1 MLLYACGNDEVAP
14 NGAAASVADAAPAAV
29 EGPRGVLVR
38 TPLDDAARAERDFA
52 AWTADEAAR
61 AALDEGRA
69 ADALSQVEA
78 FFEGPL
84 GDPARAVPLLLVGA
98 EAAAR
103 LAQWERFETC
113 IAAADEL
120 IAELGDEWPYR
131 APFAAATLQARAR
144 HSRALGRPDEAA
156 RHLAA
161 AQEIARASGDTE
173 LATLLAIETANLWLA
188 ADEHAVLEAHVDA
201 ALRSPLF
208 EAASAQRSALELCRA
223 TSLVVRGRD
232 DPELDEGARALLD
245 VLLDRDDFLPG
256 DRVRALLRMVEVD
269 LRAKRC
275 DAAND
280 GVERAR
286 AELAAG
292 EHGGDHFARGL
303 LAMLDARVARQR
315 AQLVGGEAA
324 TSLLVSAR
332 ERLTRE
338 FTTRLEIAQGA
349 PLLEDGV
356 GLLHLGEERGLLSEL
371 ISLEVALEADGP
383 ERALAHVARA
393 HALATRHR
401 RSGRVAPTECDA
413 ATFGL
418 GEQEG
423 LLVYVTGIDASH
435 LFLVDARGTGHFEL
449 PAVVHMSAA
458 RTAFEAAFEPRRG
471 DVLPAAEATALA
483 DVLLPPAARESMR
496 SWRSCA
502 IVGLDLLRYVPFEVL
517 PWRSTST
524 LGADLAVS
532 YQPDLVTMA
541 GLARRAS
548 PERSDAGPLVVCV
561 AAPRLAAPLEPL
573 ALTADQEERLGAGA
587 ARSRV
592 DVVVGA
598 AADARALERACASGA
613 LVLHV
618 VTHGVDVGGAT
629 ALALAAPDG
638 TTAQFGAREVEAL
651 PRVPP
656 LVILSACRS
665 GAVGR
670 LGEAGLD
677 GLVGAF
683 LERGAQCVLVPY
695 TDVELA
701 AVLDLVAVFQ
711 ERLLAG
717 EVTVAE
723 ALRLAR
729 ATTASNVGASL
740 LHAVGRGNL
749 RFETQR

>member
-1 MLLYACGNDEVAP
+1 MHACGSDEVAP
-14 NGAAASVADAAPAAV
+14 SVAGESVADATPSPDARPS
-29 EGPRGVLVR
+29 RLLVR
-38 TPLDDAARAERDFA
+38 APLDDAARAERDFA

-69 ADALSQVEA
+69 ADALSEVEA

-103 LAQWERFETC
+103 LAQWERFDAW

-161 AQEIARASGDTE
+161 AQEIARASGDSE
-173 LATLLAIETANLWLA
+173 LATLLSIETANLWLA
-188 ADEHAVLEAHVDA
+188 ADEHHALEAHVDA
-201 ALRSPLF
+201 ALRSSLF
-208 EAASAQRSALELCRA
+208 EAVSAERSALELCRA

-232 DPELDEGARALLD
+232 EPKFDGDARAMLEALIARD
-245 VLLDRDDFLPG
+245 VFLPG
-256 DRVRALLRMVEVD
+256 DRARALLRLVEVD
-269 LRAKRC
+269 LRAQRC
-275 DAAND
+275 DAAHD

-303 LAMLDARVARQR
+303 LAMLDARVARSR
-315 AQLVGGEAA
+315 ARLVGGEAEA
-324 TSLLVSAR
+324 SLLRSAH

-338 FTTRLEIAQGA
+338 FSSRLAIANGA
-349 PLLEDGV
+349 PLLDDGV

-383 ERALAHVARA
+383 ARALAHVANV

-401 RSGRVAPTECDA
+401 RAGRVAPIECDA
-413 ATFGL
+413 AAFGIAEH
-418 GEQEG
+418 GG

-435 LFLVDARGTGHFEL
+435 LFLVDARGTSHFEL
-449 PAVVHMSAA
+449 PAVAHMNAA
-458 RTAFEAAFEPRRG
+458 RSAFEAAFEPRRG
-471 DVLPAAEATALA
+471 DALPAAEARALA
-483 DVLLPPAARESMR
+483 DVLLPPDARESMR

-517 PWRSTST
+517 PWQATST
-524 LGADLAVS
+524 LGAELAVS
-532 YQPDLVTMA
+532 YQPDLVTA
-541 GLARRAS
+541 AALARRAP

-573 ALTADQEERLGAGA
+573 ALTAEQVERLAAGTV
-587 ARSRV
+587 RSRV
-592 DVVVGA
+592 DVVAGA

-618 VTHGVDVGGAT
+618 VTHGVEVGGAT
-629 ALALAAPDG
+629 ALALAGAAG
-638 TTAQFGAREVEAL
+638 TTALFGAREVEAL

-656 LVILSACRS
+656 LVILSACRT
-665 GAVGR
+665 GDVGR

-677 GLVGAF
+677 GLAGAF

-701 AVLDLVAVFQ
+701 AVLELVAEFQ

-729 ATTASNVGASL
+729 ATAASDDGARL

-749 RFETQR
+749 RFESRR